1 MVSLMQEVERLK
13 QMIKDHEM
21 TFDTL
26 AQTMAAA
33 VVSAF
38 QRQI

>member
-1 MVSLMQEVERLK
+1 MQEVERLK
-13 QMIKDHEM
+13 QKIKDHKM

-33 VVSAF
+33 NCEFFPS
-38 QRQI
+38 IN